1 MELDR
6 RLEREVEEE
15 RLEKEEE
22 ERARVALSPQHSPAR
37 AGDTTEAH
45 AAAAQHTPDI
55 NVAWNTMMVWLLNDV
70 YDAEHRA
77 YFMSEKKMELT
88 PLKIRSH
95 GASSVMHYDERYTP
109 YIEMTGLLPFVQLV
123 SRSTPNLNAAA
134 VTALIDRW
142 RPETH
147 SFHLRTGEMTVTLQ
161 DVSMITALPIEGK
174 PLCMSTDSEGWRHQM
189 EALIGMSPQEPE
201 VEDGGKK
208 DRVPAGATFTWIAA
222 NFAHCPEDAD
232 DEVIQRYARVY
243 MWYVISRTIFADGTG
258 KNAPWMWL
266 KALTV
271 LDNKFS
277 WGSAALAYLYRQLD
291 DACRRTTKDGGVGG
305 CMLLLSVWSW
315 ERLPVGRPKSS
326 KWNTWDDHDN
336 PVRQPTWAY
345 KWDLVSEVA
354 SEVNLLY
361 KQYTN
366 EMDSLTPE
374 QVEWEPYGVGTNF
387 GDAHTFQLNPLC
399 VQERHIWLMRCPL
412 ICNWAVEWHLPHR
425 VLRQFGYFQPHPPE
439 WMDTDTQLHRL
450 DRRRQRKI
458 KDWQK
463 HHKSYV
469 LMFEQSVQATSS
481 IQRTQYHQH
490 CALAFSN
497 YLRWFQEST
506 RVEICPPA
514 YEEDILE
521 EPTEY
526 DELAQGGYNKLIRE
540 GYQTSFAPVLNFVRK
555 EVKKQADESED
566 ILDNTPGGKKGE
578 CALRLFIKEQGKK
591 LRRLS
596 NILGCRDPEY
606 VSPSRSGSS
615 ERNTLDDSASS
626 GAHMDDGDITQRNT
640 QEDDAD
646 THQAA
651 DDMTL
656 KAFQRSAY
664 VLKPRKEFKRYSPD
678 DYAKGKNPVAGS
690 SRLSR
695 MRSREDEVEDDDDDE
710 SDDPDQF
717 VVARRKK
724 LVSKRG
730 RGPK

>member
-1 MELDR
+1 M
-6 RLEREVEEE
+6 
-15 RLEKEEE
+15 
-22 ERARVALSPQHSPAR
+22 
-37 AGDTTEAH
+37 G
-45 AAAAQHTPDI
+45 
-55 NVAWNTMMVWLLNDV
+55 
-70 YDAEHRA
+70 
-77 YFMSEKKMELT
+77 
-88 PLKIRSH
+88 
-95 GASSVMHYDERYTP
+95 
-109 YIEMTGLLPFVQLV
+109 
-123 SRSTPNLNAAA
+123 
-134 VTALIDRW
+134 
-142 RPETH
+142 
-147 SFHLRTGEMTVTLQ
+147 
-161 DVSMITALPIEGK
+161 
-174 PLCMSTDSEGWRHQM
+174 
-189 EALIGMSPQEPE
+189 ALIGMSPQELE

-243 MWYVISRTIFADGTG
+243 MCWTMLVAGRQRTVELVVVCSYFQYGAG
-258 KNAPWMWL
+258 NAYLLDAL
-266 KALTV
+266 KAQ
-271 LDNKFS
+271 S
-277 WGSAALAYLYRQLD
+277 GIPGM
-291 DACRRTTKDGGVGG
+291 TTTT
-305 CMLLLSVWSW
+305 L
-315 ERLPVGRPKSS
+315 
-326 KWNTWDDHDN
+326 
-336 PVRQPTWAY
+336 
-345 KWDLVSEVA
+345 
-354 SEVNLLY
+354 
-361 KQYTN
+361 
-366 EMDSLTPE
+366 
-374 QVEWEPYGVGTNF
+374 
-387 GDAHTFQLNPLC
+387 
-399 VQERHIWLMRCPL
+399 
-412 ICNWAVEWHLPHR
+412 
-425 VLRQFGYFQPHPPE
+425 
-439 WMDTDTQLHRL
+439 L

-481 IQRTQYHQH
+481 IQRTQYRQH
-490 CALAFSN
+490 CALAFNN

-526 DELAQGGYNKLIRE
+526 DELAQGGYSKLIRE

>member
-1 MELDR
+1 
-6 RLEREVEEE
+6 
-15 RLEKEEE
+15 
-22 ERARVALSPQHSPAR
+22 
-37 AGDTTEAH
+37 
-45 AAAAQHTPDI
+45 
-55 NVAWNTMMVWLLNDV
+55 
-70 YDAEHRA
+70 
-77 YFMSEKKMELT
+77 
-88 PLKIRSH
+88 
-95 GASSVMHYDERYTP
+95 
-109 YIEMTGLLPFVQLV
+109 
-123 SRSTPNLNAAA
+123 
-134 VTALIDRW
+134 
-142 RPETH
+142 
-147 SFHLRTGEMTVTLQ
+147 
-161 DVSMITALPIEGK
+161 
-174 PLCMSTDSEGWRHQM
+174 M

-271 LDNKFS
+271 LDNKFI
-277 WGSAALAYLYRQLD
+277 WGSTALAYLYRQLD
-291 DACRRTTKDGGVGG
+291 DACRRMTKDGGVGG

-315 ERLPVGRPKSS
+315 EHLPVGRPKSS
-326 KWNTWDDHDN
+326 KWNTWDDHGN

-366 EMDSLTPE
+366 EMDSLTPK

-387 GDAHTFQLNPLC
+387 GDAHT
-399 VQERHIWLMRCPL
+399 
-412 ICNWAVEWHLPHR
+412 
-425 VLRQFGYFQPHPPE
+425 
-439 WMDTDTQLHRL
+439 
-450 DRRRQRKI
+450 
-458 KDWQK
+458 
-463 HHKSYV
+463 
-469 LMFEQSVQATSS
+469 
-481 IQRTQYHQH
+481 
-490 CALAFSN
+490 N

-526 DELAQGGYNKLIRE
+526 DELAQGGYSKLIRE

-578 CALRLFIKEQGKK
+578 SALRLFIKEQGKK

-626 GAHMDDGDITQRNT
+626 GARMDDGDITSAANTQRNT
-640 QEDDAD
+640 QEDDVD
-646 THQAA
+646 TPQAA
-651 DDMTL
+651 DDMML

-664 VLKPRKEFKRYSPD
+664 MLNPRKEFKRYSPD
-678 DYAKGKNPVAGS
+678 DYVKGKNPVAGG

-695 MRSREDEVEDDDDDE
+695 MRSRDDEVEDDDDDE
-710 SDDPDQF
+710 SDDPEQF

>member
-1 MELDR
+1 
-6 RLEREVEEE
+6 
-15 RLEKEEE
+15 
-22 ERARVALSPQHSPAR
+22 
-37 AGDTTEAH
+37 
-45 AAAAQHTPDI
+45 
-55 NVAWNTMMVWLLNDV
+55 
-70 YDAEHRA
+70 
-77 YFMSEKKMELT
+77 
-88 PLKIRSH
+88 
-95 GASSVMHYDERYTP
+95 
-109 YIEMTGLLPFVQLV
+109 
-123 SRSTPNLNAAA
+123 
-134 VTALIDRW
+134 
-142 RPETH
+142 
-147 SFHLRTGEMTVTLQ
+147 
-161 DVSMITALPIEGK
+161 
-174 PLCMSTDSEGWRHQM
+174 MSTDSEGWRQQM

-208 DRVPAGATFTWIAA
+208 DRVPTGAPFTWIAA

-243 MWYVISRTIFADGTG
+243 MWYVISRTIFADGTC
-258 KNAPWMWL
+258 KNAPWMWM

-271 LDNKFS
+271 FDHKFS

-326 KWNTWDDHDN
+326 QWNTWNDHGN

-374 QVEWEPYGVGTNF
+374 Q
-387 GDAHTFQLNPLC
+387 
-399 VQERHIWLMRCPL
+399 
-412 ICNWAVEWHLPHR
+412 
-425 VLRQFGYFQPHPPE
+425 PHPPE
-439 WMDTDTQLHRL
+439 WVDTDTQLHRL

-469 LMFEQSVQATSS
+469 ISFEQSVQAASS
-481 IQRTQYHQH
+481 IRRTQYRQH
-490 CALAFSN
+490 CPLAFNN
-497 YLRWFQEST
+497 Y
-506 RVEICPPA
+506 
-514 YEEDILE
+514 
-521 EPTEY
+521 
-526 DELAQGGYNKLIRE
+526 
-540 GYQTSFAPVLNFVRK
+540 RK

-578 CALRLFIKEQGKK
+578 SALRLFIKEQGQK

-626 GAHMDDGDITQRNT
+626 GTRMDDGDITSAANTQRNT
-640 QEDDAD
+640 VEDDVDTPEVAD
-646 THQAA
+646 G
-651 DDMTL
+651 MTL

-664 VLKPRKEFKRYSPD
+664 MLKPRKEFRRYSPD
-678 DYAKGKNPVAGS
+678 DYAKGKNPVAGG

-695 MRSREDEVEDDDDDE
+695 MRSMDDENEDDDDDE
-710 SDDPDQF
+710 SDDTEQF

-724 LVSKRG
+724 LVSKRV
-730 RGPK
+730 RGPKM

>member
-1 MELDR
+1 M
-6 RLEREVEEE
+6 
-15 RLEKEEE
+15 
-22 ERARVALSPQHSPAR
+22 Q
-37 AGDTTEAH
+37 
-45 AAAAQHTPDI
+45 
-55 NVAWNTMMVWLLNDV
+55 
-70 YDAEHRA
+70 
-77 YFMSEKKMELT
+77 
-88 PLKIRSH
+88 
-95 GASSVMHYDERYTP
+95 YDERYTP
-109 YIEMTGLLPFVQLV
+109 YIEMIGLLPFIQLV

-147 SFHLRTGEMTVTLQ
+147 SFHLRTAEMTVTLQ

-174 PLCMSTDSEGWRHQM
+174 PLCMSTDSEGWRQQM

-208 DRVPAGATFTWIAA
+208 DRVPVGAPFTWIAA
-222 NFAHCPEDAD
+222 NFAHCPKDAD

-243 MWYVISRTIFADGTG
+243 MWYVICRTIFADGTD

-271 LDNKFS
+271 FDNKFS
-277 WGSAALAYLYRQLD
+277 WGSATLAYLYGQLD
-291 DACRRTTKDGGVGG
+291 DACRRSTKDGGVGG

-315 ERLPVGRPKSS
+315 ERLPVGRPKTS

-336 PVRQPTWAY
+336 PVRLPTWAY

-366 EMDSLTPE
+366 EMDLLTPE
-374 QVEWEPYGVGTNF
+374 
-387 GDAHTFQLNPLC
+387 
-399 VQERHIWLMRCPL
+399 
-412 ICNWAVEWHLPHR
+412 
-425 VLRQFGYFQPHPPE
+425 QPHPPE
-439 WMDTDTQLHRL
+439 WVDTDTQLHSL

-458 KDWQK
+458 KDWHK
-463 HHKSYV
+463 HHKNYV
-469 LMFEQSVQATSS
+469 IMFEQS
-481 IQRTQYHQH
+481 
-490 CALAFSN
+490 
-497 YLRWFQEST
+497 EST

-526 DELAQGGYNKLIRE
+526 DALAHGDYNKLIGE

-566 ILDNTPGGKKGE
+566 ILEKTPGGKKGE
-578 CALRLFIKEQGKK
+578 SALHLFIKEQGKK

-615 ERNTLDDSASS
+615 QRNTLDDSASS
-626 GAHMDDGDITQRNT
+626 GARMDDGDITSAANTQRNT
-640 QEDDAD
+640 VEDDVDTPEVAD
-646 THQAA
+646 G
-651 DDMTL
+651 MTL

-664 VLKPRKEFKRYSPD
+664 MLKPGKEFRWYSPE
-678 DYAKGKNPVAGS
+678 DYAKGKNPVAGG

-695 MRSREDEVEDDDDDE
+695 MRSMDDEDDDDDE
-710 SDDPDQF
+710 SDDPEQF
-717 VVARRKK
+717 VVSRRKK

-730 RGPK
+730 RGPKM

>member
-1 MELDR
+1 
-6 RLEREVEEE
+6 
-15 RLEKEEE
+15 
-22 ERARVALSPQHSPAR
+22 
-37 AGDTTEAH
+37 
-45 AAAAQHTPDI
+45 
-55 NVAWNTMMVWLLNDV
+55 
-70 YDAEHRA
+70 
-77 YFMSEKKMELT
+77 
-88 PLKIRSH
+88 
-95 GASSVMHYDERYTP
+95 
-109 YIEMTGLLPFVQLV
+109 
-123 SRSTPNLNAAA
+123 
-134 VTALIDRW
+134 
-142 RPETH
+142 
-147 SFHLRTGEMTVTLQ
+147 
-161 DVSMITALPIEGK
+161 
-174 PLCMSTDSEGWRHQM
+174 M
-189 EALIGMSPQEPE
+189 EALIGMSPHEPE
-201 VEDGGKK
+201 VEDGGKR

-277 WGSAALAYLYRQLD
+277 WGSAALAYLYRQD
-291 DACRRTTKDGGVGG
+291 DKG
-305 CMLLLSVWSW
+305 
-315 ERLPVGRPKSS
+315 
-326 KWNTWDDHDN
+326 
-336 PVRQPTWAY
+336 
-345 KWDLVSEVA
+345 LVELVVVCS
-354 SEVNLLY
+354 
-361 KQYTN
+361 
-366 EMDSLTPE
+366 
-374 QVEWEPYGVGTNF
+374 
-387 GDAHTFQLNPLC
+387 
-399 VQERHIWLMRCPL
+399 
-412 ICNWAVEWHLPHR
+412 
-425 VLRQFGYFQPHPPE
+425 YFQYGAGNAYLLDALKAHSGIPG
-439 WMDTDTQLHRL
+439 MTTATLYGNLHGLTSGTWL

-458 KDWQK
+458 KDWKK

-481 IQRTQYHQH
+481 IQRTQYRLH

-514 YEEDILE
+514 YDEDILE

-526 DELAQGGYNKLIRE
+526 DELAQGGYSKLIRE

-578 CALRLFIKEQGKK
+578 SALRLFIKEQGKK

-626 GAHMDDGDITQRNT
+626 GARMDDGDITSAANTQINT
-640 QEDDAD
+640 QEDDVD
-646 THQAA
+646 TPQAA

-656 KAFQRSAY
+656 KAFQCSAY
-664 VLKPRKEFKRYSPD
+664 ILKPRKEFKRYSPD
-678 DYAKGKNPVAGS
+678 DYAKGKNPVAGG

-695 MRSREDEVEDDDDDE
+695 MRSMDDEVEDDDDDE
-710 SDDPDQF
+710 SDDPEQF